1 MPDSLRDFFLNP
13 NNPVPLPSFLL
24 NLLLTAVL
32 AFLLGQLFLRYGRA
46 ISNRKRLASNF
57 MLLAMTTMII
67 ITIVKASLAL
77 SLGLVGALS
86 IVRFRSAIK
95 DPEELTYLFIAIAI
109 GLGLGANQV
118 QVTVSGFATIAL
130 VLWLQHFRR
139 PSVSAD
145 HFLMTLSSSNADGMD
160 LNEMLGILKQHCTK
174 IDLRRFDESPSE
186 FEVAVAVEAKD
197 FVEIGRARE
206 DLNKRFANLHISFLD
221 NAIVV

>member
-1 MPDSLRDFFLNP
+1 MPDSLRDLFLNP
-13 NNPVPLPSFLL
+13 NNPVALPSFLL

-32 AFLLGQLFLRYGRA
+32 TFLLGQLYLRYGRA
-46 ISNRKRLASNF
+46 ISNRKRFASNF
-57 MLLAMTTMII
+57 MLLGMTTMII

-95 DPEELTYLFIAIAI
+95 DPEELAYLFIAIAI

-118 QVTVSGFATIAL
+118 QVTVSGFAAIAL
-130 VLWLQHFRR
+130 ILWLQHFRR
-139 PSVSAD
+139 PSVAAD

-186 FEVAVAVEAKD
+186 FEVSLAVEAKD
-197 FVEIGRARE
+197 FVEIGRAKE
-206 DLNKRFANLHISFLD
+206 KLHKRFANLHISFLD

>member
-95 DPEELTYLFIAIAI
+95 DPEELTYLFIAICI

-118 QVTVSGFATIAL
+118 QVTVSGVAAIAL
-130 VLWLQHFRR
+130 TLWLQHFSR
-139 PSVSAD
+139 PSVAAD
-145 HFLMTLSSSNADGMD
+145 HFLMTLTSSNADGMD

-174 IDLRRFDESPSE
+174 IDLRRFDESSSE

-206 DLNKRFANLHISFLD
+206 DLNKRFANLRISFLD